1 MNYLTKER
9 QQNNKKCDMIKKIEI
24 TEAQIIPEIR
34 SLQRMQLN
42 SSDAVSDVLIFG
54 AVSDMT
60 EIVRQDAISLN
71 L

>member
-1 MNYLTKER
+1 
-9 QQNNKKCDMIKKIEI
+9 MIKIIEI

-42 SSDAVSDVLIFG
+42 SSDAVADVLIFG

-60 EIVRQDAISLN
+60 EIV
-71 L
+71 